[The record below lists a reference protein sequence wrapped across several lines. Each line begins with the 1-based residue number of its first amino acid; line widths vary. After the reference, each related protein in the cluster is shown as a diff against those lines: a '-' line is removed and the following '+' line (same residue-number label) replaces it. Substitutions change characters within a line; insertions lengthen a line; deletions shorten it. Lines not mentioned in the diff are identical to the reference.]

1 MDAGSSFD
9 LDLVA
14 VEWPTVLIGAIS
26 LILLKAATL
35 ALATRVP
42 RWFEPNRLPP
52 AEGVRL
58 SLLLSG
64 GGEFAFVVLAVA
76 EKLGAFPASLGGL
89 LTAVVLVSMSL
100 TPILGDVAQ
109 YASAPFVGLEDDM
122 DERKAELGELEART
136 EATQLAA
143 DAIVICGFGEM
154 GRSLLQ
160 VLQDHVMQDSSG
172 EGARRACSS
181 HAVPTVVAF
190 ETDVSLIAPADA
202 EKGLVCYGAGD
213 NPELLRAT
221 GISEP
226 TAVFITYSEYTR
238 CLEAT
243 SRLRSAFGAKT
254 RIYTRSQTRMQ
265 AQALKQA
272 GATEVVVE
280 TEELPRSA
288 PALLRGSSLPPTP
301 TASLAAAST
310 GVLPSLQQLDVVVA
324 RALGVSEAALPKL
337 LELYASMDVEA
348 SGAVT
353 AGELRAMLTKS
364 NTGLLSDSQLAE
376 LNDWLARVAPPGRP
390 VSFLDFCQV
399 WQDFSVRVGEDFAEA
414 KSTKI

>member
-1 MDAGSSFD
+1 
-9 LDLVA
+9 
-14 VEWPTVLIGAIS
+14 
-26 LILLKAATL
+26 
-35 ALATRVP
+35 
-42 RWFEPNRLPP
+42 
-52 AEGVRL
+52 
-58 SLLLSG
+58 
-64 GGEFAFVVLAVA
+64 
-76 EKLGAFPASLGGL
+76 
-89 LTAVVLVSMSL
+89 
-100 TPILGDVAQ
+100 
-109 YASAPFVGLEDDM
+109 
-122 DERKAELGELEART
+122 
-136 EATQLAA
+136 
-143 DAIVICGFGEM
+143 M

-160 VLQDHVMQDSSG
+160 ALEDNVMHDSSA
-172 EGARRACSS
+172 EGARRGCSD

-190 ETDVSLIAPADA
+190 ETDVSLMRQIVRDDA

-213 NPELLRAT
+213 NPELLRAS

-226 TAVFITYSEYTR
+226 TAVFITYNEHTR
-238 CLEAT
+238 CLGAT
-243 SRLRSAFGAKT
+243 SRLRTAFGAKT
-254 RIYTRSQTRMQ
+254 LIYTRSQTHMQ

-280 TEELPRSA
+280 NEELPRSA
-288 PALLRGSSLPPTP
+288 PALLRGSYLPPKP

-310 GVLPSLQQLDVVVA
+310 GALPSLQQLDAVVA

-364 NTGLLSDSQLAE
+364 DTGLLSDSQLAE